1 MKITNEQLR
10 QIIKEE
16 LEYVLEELETISESK
31 YSNTLLS
38 AAEYAVG
45 LVLWSVASGTLLGTI
60 GISKHL
66 YNKKRD
72 AVVTEL
78 EKMSAIQIEAKLNHE
93 LPASF
98 KAALEKE
105 GISTSDLAIQIEKM
119 NPEQISQALDM
130 KIQYEIDYKPGMRW
144 EDGKRSR
151 NAASTAY
158 RMGKPVQSDT
168 YRLGDPLTI
177 PSYYPP
183 FKYDK

>member
-16 LEYVLEELETISESK
+16 LEYVLEEIETVSENK
-31 YSNTLLS
+31 YSNALSS
-38 AAEYAVG
+38 AADYAIG
-45 LVLWSVASGTLLGTI
+45 LAFWSVAAGTLAA
-60 GISKHL
+60 GISIPKYL
-66 YNKKRD
+66 YNKKKD

-78 EKMSAIQIEAKLNHE
+78 EKMSAIQIEAKLNQD
-93 LPASF
+93 LPAGF

-119 NPEQISQALDM
+119 NPEQIEQALNK
-130 KIQYEIDYKPGMRW
+130 KIQYEIDYEPDMRMSSKQQRHKAQRAHQKG
-144 EDGKRSR
+144 E
-151 NAASTAY
+151 
-158 RMGKPVQSDT
+158 PVQSDT
-168 YRLGDPLTI
+168 YRLGDPLTV